1 MTSKRQ
7 SLSIQVK
14 KSVLEAVESETTNHS
29 ELSRRFKIYRKRAMR
44 VLREYF
50 HDDPVALIQFYK
62 LDDAFSKERCGKMN
76 SHIYPIFSITIIMI
90 RFVAEKVLVEILI
103 EILKVNIYI
112 NGYPWLFVY
121 SHR

>member
-29 ELSRRFKIYRKRAMR
+29 ELSCRFKIYRKRVMR

-62 LDDAFSKERCGKMN
+62 LDDAFSKERCGKMKQ
-76 SHIYPIFSITIIMI
+76 SHISDFFHNDNNDSICGGEGFSGN
-90 RFVAEKVLVEILI
+90 FD
-103 EILKVNIYI
+103 
-112 NGYPWLFVY
+112 
-121 SHR
+121 